1 MSKAK
6 WVTGVVGAAL
16 LAGGG
21 ALAYSY
27 WGQEKAAINAQQQ
40 LAQQPPLVFTAPPRE
55 TAEEGERVYKPI
67 ADYLSQVIGKR
78 IVYRHSPTWGVYR
91 TEMLAGNFDLVFDG
105 PHFLDYRVQRLN
117 HHILAKISKPL
128 EFVVF
133 VRKDEKVSTI
143 ADVGGKTFCTQ
154 SPPNLGGLTLQAQFK
169 DGVAAPVL
177 VPAKGWQN
185 VYDGV
190 SSGTCTGGIMPK
202 GILKKLDESGA
213 MKVVQAVPPIQ
224 NQAFSV
230 GPRVS
235 AEDRAKIAA
244 ALVAPE
250 AAGPTEILRSQ
261 FNVGPA
267 FVATDNSEYAGAAE
281 LLRSEWG
288 FF

>member
-6 WVTGVVGAAL
+6 WVTAVGGAAL
-16 LAGGG
+16 LAGGA
-21 ALAYSY
+21 ALSYSY
-27 WGQEKAAINAQQQ
+27 WGQEKGGAIEVKKELVAQT
-40 LAQQPPLVFTAPPRE
+40 LVFTAPPRE
-55 TAEEGERVYKPI
+55 SAEEGERVYKPI

-78 IVYRHSPTWGVYR
+78 IAYKHSPTWGVYR

-105 PHFLDYRVQRLN
+105 PHFLDYRAQKLN
-117 HHILAKISKPL
+117 HHVLAKIPKPL

-133 VRKDEKVSTI
+133 VRKDEKASTI

-154 SPPNLGGLTLQAQFK
+154 SPPNLGALSLQAQFK

-177 VPAKGWQN
+177 VPAKGWPN

-202 GILKKLDESGA
+202 GILKKLDEAGV
-213 MKVVQAVPPIQ
+213 MKVVHVVAPIQ

-230 GPRVS
+230 SSRIS

-244 ALVAPE
+244 ALLAPE
-250 AAGPTEILRSQ
+250 AAGPTEALRNS
-261 FNVGPA
+261 FNVGPE
-267 FVATDNSEYAGAAE
+267 FVVAHNDEYAGAAE
-281 LLRSEWG
+281 LLRNEWG